1 MGILTKLFSKE
12 VLKIKDSDLGT
23 IRSKSIKGSKVVW
36 VSHRKFLGFEIEIL
50 IEGNKNI
57 VSIVQ
62 KENLLKALN
71 NETEIKS
78 ESTKALEEQYKNTEI
93 EFTSIEE
100 LFDVIEISVNDH
112 GFDLTFQEIQGEN
125 IFLNVHFKN
134 NKQVGVST
142 EEY

>member
-71 NETEIKS
+71 N
-78 ESTKALEEQYKNTEI
+78 
-93 EFTSIEE
+93 
-100 LFDVIEISVNDH
+100 
-112 GFDLTFQEIQGEN
+112 
-125 IFLNVHFKN
+125 
-134 NKQVGVST
+134 
-142 EEY
+142 